1 MRGQVNRC
9 VQPLPQIR
17 FQKFICRISL
27 IAGSPIIEG
36 TERSGWQLDLTT
48 ALEDFQITN
57 VHPTDGYGFADLMD
71 VDFQLS
77 QTGDVSGW
85 IKKWRGCGPHRT
97 RARYDAG
104 KIRKIWLPARDS
116 NSDNLLMLLGA
127 HSDFGMSAFVAE
139 RQV

>member
-9 VQPLPQIR
+9 AQPLPQIR

-71 VDFQLS
+71 GRFSTVANGRCFGLDS
-77 QTGDVSGW
+77 KWHSCGTGGRR
-85 IKKWRGCGPHRT
+85 RGRCGKNPENELAAPQGFEPR
-97 RARYDAG
+97 
-104 KIRKIWLPARDS
+104 
-116 NSDNLLMLLGA
+116 
-127 HSDFGMSAFVAE
+127 
-139 RQV
+139 

>member
-9 VQPLPQIR
+9 AQPLPQIR

-36 TERSGWQLDLTT
+36 NERSGWQLDLTT

-71 VDFQLS
+71 VDFQRS
-77 QTGDVSGW
+77 QTGGVSDWIQNGTVVAPRDVGEDD
-85 IKKWRGCGPHRT
+85 T
-97 RARYDAG
+97 G

-127 HSDFGMSAFVAE
+127 H
-139 RQV
+139 

>member
-9 VQPLPQIR
+9 AQPLPQIR

-71 VDFQLS
+71 GRFSTVANGRCFGLDSKMAQLWPT
-77 QTGDVSGW
+77 Q
-85 IKKWRGCGPHRT
+85 
-97 RARYDAG
+97 DAG
-104 KIRKIWLPARDS
+104 EGTMRG
-116 NSDNLLMLLGA
+116 NSGKELADPQG
-127 HSDFGMSAFVAE
+127 FE
-139 RQV
+139 PR